1 MKRKFLFYILIFDSF
16 FLAGIFWYL
25 GFNWTWILFP
35 FLVLLIFIV
44 IVSSK
49 IQFNFFIPAIHSG
62 DKNSQKIALTFDDG
76 PHPIYTP
83 KVLDLLKKHRAKA
96 SFFLIGENLKKY
108 PYLVERILDEGHS
121 IGNHSFTH
129 SKTIDFKGKARW
141 LKEIEETD
149 LEIQKITGKKPKF
162 FRPPYGV
169 TTPHLADALEKTGH
183 LTIGWNQRT
192 YDTMLSN
199 PQKILSKLKKKLKAG
214 DIVLLHD
221 SHENIIPILEYL
233 LPEVERKNLSF
244 VTINELI
251 NEEPYF

>member
-1 MKRKFLFYILIFDSF
+1 M
-16 FLAGIFWYL
+16 
-25 GFNWTWILFP
+25 
-35 FLVLLIFIV
+35 
-44 IVSSK
+44 
-49 IQFNFFIPAIHSG
+49 
-62 DKNSQKIALTFDDG
+62 TFDDG

-83 KVLDLLKKHRAKA
+83 KVLELLKKHRAKA
-96 SFFLIGENLKKY
+96 SFFLIGENLKKH

-192 YDTMLSN
+192 YDTILRN
-199 PQKILSKLKKKLKAG
+199 PKKILSKLRKNLKAG

-221 SHENIIPILEYL
+221 SHENIIPILEHL